1 MKQILLAYGL
11 FIGLLWTTSARAQE
25 PGRSRLELGRKSNPA
40 SGATTI
46 SKPQRMLMPRPM
58 PMSPMDRLLTQGRN
72 DMLRAYYRSILIA
85 PQGLKTTSA
94 RSGAITPESTA
105 TTTPVVDRQ
114 PEDVVRSEEQM
125 YSSNRLTVSNIYPN
139 PAHDVAEIDYTM
151 QSSVGG
157 TNITLLNILGA
168 PVAEYTL
175 DRNER
180 KVRIQT
186 RDLPTGYYFY
196 QLSVEGVKVATK
208 KLLVKHQ

>member
-11 FIGLLWTTSARAQE
+11 FIGLLWATSARAQE
-25 PGRSRLELGRKSNPA
+25 PGRSRLELGRKNSPT
-40 SGATTI
+40 SVVTTS
-46 SKPQRMLMPRPM
+46 SKPQRLLMPRPM

-85 PQGLKTTSA
+85 PGAAKASST
-94 RSGAITPESTA
+94 RSVISPESTA
-105 TTTPVVDRQ
+105 ITMPVVDRQ
-114 PEDVVRSEEQM
+114 PEDALRSEEQM
-125 YSSNRLTVSNIYPN
+125 YSSTRLTVSNIYPN
-139 PAHDVAEIDYTM
+139 PAHEVAEIDYTM
-151 QSSVGG
+151 NGSVGG
-157 TNITLLNILGA
+157 ANITLLNILGA
-168 PVAEYTL
+168 SVADYPL
-175 DRNER
+175 DHSER

>member
-25 PGRSRLELGRKSNPA
+25 PGRSRLELGRKNSPA
-40 SGATTI
+40 SVATTS
-46 SKPQRMLMPRPM
+46 SKPQRLLMPRPM

-72 DMLRAYYRSILIA
+72 DMLRAYYRSILLA
-85 PQGLKTTSA
+85 PTAVKATA
-94 RSGAITPESTA
+94 PRSGAATSESTA
-105 TTTPVVDRQ
+105 VTTPVVDRQ
-114 PEDVVRSEEQM
+114 PDDAVRSEDQM
-125 YSSNRLTVSNIYPN
+125 YNSSRLTVSNIYPN

-151 QSSVGG
+151 QSNIGDV
-157 TNITLLNILGA
+157 NITLLNVLGT
-168 PVAEYTL
+168 PVAEYSL

-186 RDLPTGYYFY
+186 RDMPTGYYFY

>member
-25 PGRSRLELGRKSNPA
+25 PGRSRLELGRKNSPA
-40 SGATTI
+40 SVANTS
-46 SKPQRMLMPRPM
+46 SKPQRLLMPRPM

-72 DMLRAYYRSILIA
+72 DMLRAYYRSILLA
-85 PQGLKTTSA
+85 PTAVKATTPRLGVA
-94 RSGAITPESTA
+94 TPESTM
-105 TTTPVVDRQ
+105 TSQPVMDRQ
-114 PEDVVRSEEQM
+114 ADDAVRSEDQM

-151 QSSVGG
+151 HSSVGDV
-157 TNITLLNILGA
+157 NITLLNVLGT
-168 PVAEYTL
+168 PVAEYSL

-186 RDLPTGYYFY
+186 RDMPTGYYFY